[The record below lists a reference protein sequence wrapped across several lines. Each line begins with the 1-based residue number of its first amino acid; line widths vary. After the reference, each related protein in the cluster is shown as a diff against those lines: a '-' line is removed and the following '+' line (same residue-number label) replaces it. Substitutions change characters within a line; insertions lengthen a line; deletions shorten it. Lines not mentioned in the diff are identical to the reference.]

1 MGSGYRRTTDSMP
14 LTAIR
19 RLYAQLAAAAA
30 AGFGGFALVSWTFY
44 GTADAT
50 LGPDYVP
57 MAPATAGLLAVLGLG
72 LFARVRWPET
82 RAGRR
87 VALLGA
93 ALATLVGAL
102 ELLRLAHDFPLP
114 WDLWLGKTETTYVT
128 LVTGRMA
135 PITAVNFLLL
145 SFALSAQC
153 TLLLRAQVVSWIGGA
168 AEMTGLIV
176 TGLVILAY
184 AAGTP
189 LGYERESVPMA
200 LPTAAAFLALYT
212 SLLATN
218 VGDALRREWRRQTDG
233 GHDHA
238 VDGYLFRWRL
248 LVGSALGLGLCG
260 LAAFLY
266 VRSEQ
271 EGVRELAHAQL
282 QSIAALKVQ
291 RITEWK
297 NERLGDA
304 RVLAA
309 TPNLAEIIMQLSDTP
324 DANARRARMAKLL
337 TSAQLAYGY
346 PQIVLF
352 DRELNIVLTFPD
364 DAKWDSTLSPG
375 VRRTLRETHDVLLE
389 DLHRSENGNVHLDV
403 VAPIRSEGQD
413 TFAGAMLLTINPE
426 TQLFPLVQQWPTPS
440 ASAETL
446 LARREG
452 EEVVFLSDPRHQPGK
467 AMTLRRSLHD
477 RSLLASQALRNNTRG
492 LMQGT
497 DYRGERV
504 LGVSESVP
512 GTDWVMI
519 AKVDLAE
526 AYAPVYARG
535 RQMFVGFGLVV
546 TVLGLFGHNR
556 WQRQREDQIQ
566 RRLAAE
572 QAARAVSERLAMVMR
587 HANDAILVFDG
598 QKRIVEANAG
608 VRAFYGRSPEEL
620 CGMSVHDLHPAGT
633 GAVTDGLFA
642 QAIASEG
649 RVFETEH
656 ARKDGTA
663 FPVEVSTQRVNL
675 EGRPHILAIV
685 RDITQRK
692 IHEREIERLNRVYH
706 VISAVNQMLV
716 RSKSQDDLFR
726 ETCRVLVETG
736 GFRLAWIGRVNEATK
751 LIEPVAVA
759 GDGHD
764 YVSHLRISLDPSEP
778 EGRGPSG
785 TAFREGH
792 TYVCNDFF
800 ANPATA
806 PWHAQAQKAE
816 FQSSLALPIRHQ
828 GRAFALLTVYAAEKD
843 FFAGREVGLLEETA
857 GDLEFA
863 LEVFAVE
870 RRRCEAEAE
879 LAAALRKTAL
889 SEARFR
895 SVFEKTGVG
904 VALVALD
911 GRWIDVNQRLCDILG
926 YTRDELLPLT
936 FRQITHPD
944 DLAPDLRLV
953 AQTLAGE
960 IPGYTLEKRYLH
972 KSGREVWI
980 NLTVSLVRS
989 DSGGPVHFISVI
1001 EDISER
1007 KRMEHE
1013 LGRVRDTLQAAMDC
1027 SQAGIALAE
1036 APSGRLTYVNQAG
1049 LRIRGASEA
1058 EVVTGVTADLYSA
1071 VWNIRNPDGTP
1082 MAPDE
1087 IPLAHAILRAEPSS
1101 KEIVIRRAPGDDRI
1115 VLVHAAPIFDRT
1127 GQVTAAVAVFLDL
1140 TEGKRAEAK
1149 LRQFAEELR
1158 IRNETLTRFN
1168 RVAVGRELRMIEL
1181 KREVNELC
1189 AQLGQPPRHLIVEA
1203 GAHAPE
1209 TGA

>member
-1 MGSGYRRTTDSMP
+1 M
-14 LTAIR
+14 I
-19 RLYAQLAAAAA
+19 
-30 AGFGGFALVSWTFY
+30 
-44 GTADAT
+44 
-50 LGPDYVP
+50 
-57 MAPATAGLLAVLGLG
+57 
-72 LFARVRWPET
+72 
-82 RAGRR
+82 
-87 VALLGA
+87 
-93 ALATLVGAL
+93 
-102 ELLRLAHDFPLP
+102 
-114 WDLWLGKTETTYVT
+114 
-128 LVTGRMA
+128 
-135 PITAVNFLLL
+135 
-145 SFALSAQC
+145 
-153 TLLLRAQVVSWIGGA
+153 
-168 AEMTGLIV
+168 
-176 TGLVILAY
+176 
-184 AAGTP
+184 
-189 LGYERESVPMA
+189 
-200 LPTAAAFLALYT
+200 
-212 SLLATN
+212 
-218 VGDALRREWRRQTDG
+218 
-233 GHDHA
+233 
-238 VDGYLFRWRL
+238 
-248 LVGSALGLGLCG
+248 
-260 LAAFLY
+260 
-266 VRSEQ
+266 
-271 EGVRELAHAQL
+271 
-282 QSIAALKVQ
+282 
-291 RITEWK
+291 
-297 NERLGDA
+297 
-304 RVLAA
+304 
-309 TPNLAEIIMQLSDTP
+309 
-324 DANARRARMAKLL
+324 
-337 TSAQLAYGY
+337 
-346 PQIVLF
+346 
-352 DRELNIVLTFPD
+352 
-364 DAKWDSTLSPG
+364 
-375 VRRTLRETHDVLLE
+375 
-389 DLHRSENGNVHLDV
+389 
-403 VAPIRSEGQD
+403 
-413 TFAGAMLLTINPE
+413 
-426 TQLFPLVQQWPTPS
+426 
-440 ASAETL
+440 
-446 LARREG
+446 
-452 EEVVFLSDPRHQPGK
+452 
-467 AMTLRRSLHD
+467 RRSLHN
-477 RSLLASQALRNNTRG
+477 RSLLAAQALRNNTRG
-492 LMQGT
+492 LMQGM

-519 AKVDLAE
+519 AKMDLAE

-535 RQMFVGFGLVV
+535 RQIFVGFGLVV

-556 WQRQREDQIQ
+556 WQRQQEDQIQ
-566 RRLAAE
+566 RRLASE

-608 VRAFYGRSPEEL
+608 VRAFYGRGPEEL
-620 CGMSVHDLHPAGT
+620 CGKSVHDLHPSGT

-716 RSKSQDDLFR
+716 RAKSQDDLFR
-726 ETCRVLVETG
+726 EACRVLVETG
-736 GFRLAWIGRVNEATK
+736 GFRLAWIGTLNEATR

-764 YVSHLRISLDPSEP
+764 YVSHLRISIDPSVP

-870 RRRCEAEAE
+870 CRRREAEAE

-911 GRWIDVNQRLCDILG
+911 GRWIDANQRLCDILG

-936 FRQITHPD
+936 FQQITHPD

-1013 LGRVRDTLQAAMDC
+1013 LNRARDTLQAAMDC

-1115 VLVHAAPIFDRT
+1115 VLTHAAPIFDRT
-1127 GQVTAAVAVFLDL
+1127 GRVTAAVAVFLDL
-1140 TEGKRAEAK
+1140 TEGKRAEVK

-1189 AQLGQPPRHLIVEA
+1189 VKLGQPPRHAIVES
-1203 GAHAPE
+1203 GANAPE
-1209 TGA
+1209 ATA